1 MAQPQMQPEKRG
13 TRRFS
18 FSLPVMVKRL
28 DGRQRELEGITRDV
42 SSRGAFVYLSSEA
55 VEGAAIEFVMTLPAD
70 ITLAEPIR
78 VLCSGKV
85 LRVERSA
92 HKQGIA
98 VAIEKYDFIGEG
110 QAAS

>member
-1 MAQPQMQPEKRG
+1 MAQPQMHAEKRS
-13 TRRFS
+13 TQRFS
-18 FSLPVMVKRL
+18 FNLPVMVKNI
-28 DGRQRELEGITRDV
+28 DGRERELEGTTRDV

-55 VEGAAIEFVMTLPAD
+55 VEGAAIKFVMILPAD
-70 ITLAEPIR
+70 MTLAEPIR

-92 HKQGIA
+92 QKQGIA
-98 VAIEKYDFIGEG
+98 VAIEKYDFIGDG